1 MTEKKR
7 ISIKRKT
14 LWKAVFLFICII
26 VLGWVLNIET
36 TTRQGINDRVQT
48 IPIPLYLKLFG
59 FFDRHLHYRWLAGR
73 IITNEMDNQQKAEAI
88 FQWTVS
94 NIAKQPSQLSVIDD
108 HAWHIIVRGYGE
120 EDQLSDVFATL
131 ANYAGLKAFLLNCKG
146 SAGSIK
152 KHIWIAAVYYDN
164 YWHVC
169 DVYRNTVFINE
180 ANKWATLQEIIA
192 SKWQLH
198 LYDHTE
204 ESIQEYV
211 DYQKY
216 FEKFKQLDFDQL
228 HRKNRSAIQ
237 APFPRFLQFLK
248 DWKI

>member
-7 ISIKRKT
+7 ISLKRKT

-26 VLGWVLNIET
+26 ALGWVLNIET
-36 TTRQGINDRVQT
+36 TTRQGINYRVQA

-73 IITNEMDNQQKAEAI
+73 IITNEMDNQQKAEAL

-94 NIAKQPSQLSVIDD
+94 NIARQPSQLPVIDD
-108 HAWHIIVRGYGE
+108 HVWHIIVRGYGM
-120 EDQLSDVFATL
+120 EDQLADVFATL
-131 ANYAGLKAFLLNCKG
+131 ANYAGLKAFLMNCEG
-146 SAGSIK
+146 SADS
-152 KHIWIAAVYYDN
+152 IWIAAVYYDN
-164 YWHVC
+164 NWHIC
-169 DVYRNTVFINE
+169 DVHRRTLFFNK
-180 ANKWATLQEIIA
+180 ANKWATLQEIMA

-204 ESIQEYV
+204 NIQEYV

-228 HRKNRSAIQ
+228 YRKNRSAIQ
-237 APFPRFLQFLK
+237 DPCSRFRQFLK
-248 DWKI
+248 DWKF